1 MKISVGFIL
10 FPTCLTDVAEGACI
24 MVTGAAEIYRVVE
37 ATQPRARRAVNYDS
51 RSIDA
56 RTHGLRWFHVPMF
69 GINKS
74 VSSVGWAHR
83 SMLLE
88 ERLLFLFRNKAA
100 ETYRMVYAILTMI
113 AHITEDV

>member
-1 MKISVGFIL
+1 
-10 FPTCLTDVAEGACI
+10 
-24 MVTGAAEIYRVVE
+24 
-37 ATQPRARRAVNYDS
+37 
-51 RSIDA
+51 
-56 RTHGLRWFHVPMF
+56 MF